1 MLASITSA
9 SSPSANTTGLQLT
22 RLVASAAECNAQPVS
37 HAHPPWIV
45 AIAVA
50 PAYFFAGSTAIATAS
65 V

>member
-1 MLASITSA
+1 
-9 SSPSANTTGLQLT
+9 LQLT